1 MSDDFSPEKAA
12 TSPGPCPKCG
22 ADADV
27 LSVRSK
33 TDRNWWDE
41 WRGCLACVEP
51 LGFASQIMD
60 RHGDYT
66 LILPGGPKPRER
78 RKKPSTTP

>member
-1 MSDDFSPEKAA
+1 MFQIPENAF
-12 TSPGPCPKCG
+12 TEDGPCPKCG
-22 ADADV
+22 ADAPV

-41 WRGCLACVEP
+41 WKGCFNCVMPLA
-51 LGFASQIMD
+51 FITQIMD

-66 LILPGGPKPRER
+66 LVLEGGPKPRER
-78 RKKPSTTP
+78 SRRRRG